1 MTSEP
6 AAALLGHPLGVLLVA
21 LTDIRPMP
29 TLLRLSLPLST
40 DFGLQD
46 AVGGQTDRIFDPL
59 GFEELVDFRIRK
71 AGVGAK
77 IKARDFATIPRHDG
91 LQHRVPPIGAMDV
104 PRTQRAS
111 FQITE
116 LIEQEQR
123 MITGTGI
130 SARSRRCSPARHVS
144 G

>member
-1 MTSEP
+1 LEGEACIGP
-6 AAALLGHPLGVLLVA
+6 AHVIRRAANGAVEQISDP
-21 LTDIRPMP
+21 
-29 TLLRLSLPLST
+29 
-40 DFGLQD
+40 FLQD

-104 PRTQRAS
+104 PGTQ
-111 FQITE
+111 
-116 LIEQEQR
+116 
-123 MITGTGI
+123 
-130 SARSRRCSPARHVS
+130 
-144 G
+144 